1 MSSITEIIE
10 TINHDIHLHE
20 KLREMVIEEHK
31 CLKEDDLGC
40 LAEKNRKRLIIEREI
55 ENANNSIVTLFSKSN
70 VDSEDEDVESLKEL
84 SLLMNK
90 LRENIKVTMN
100 VVEETVASMVKE
112 KDETTMQL
120 KTLNNNRKAI
130 SSYAIYENS

>member
-55 ENANNSIVTLFSKSN
+55 ESVNNSIVTLFSKSN
-70 VDSEDEDVESLKEL
+70 VDSEDEDVEDIPF
-84 SLLMNK
+84 LMNK
-90 LRENIKVTMN
+90 LRENIKDTMN
-100 VVEETVASMVKE
+100 VIEETVASMEKE

-120 KTLNNNRKAI
+120 KTLDNNRKAI

>member
-31 CLKEDDLGC
+31 CLKEDDLDC
-40 LAEKNRKRLIIEREI
+40 LAEKNKKRLIIEREI

-84 SLLMNK
+84 SLFMSK
-90 LRENIKVTMN
+90 LRESIKDTMN
-100 VVEETVASMVKE
+100 VVEETVASMEKE
-112 KDETTMQL
+112 KDKTTIQL

>member
-31 CLKEDDLGC
+31 CFKEDDLGY
-40 LAEKNRKRLIIEREI
+40 LAEKNKKRLIIEREI

-90 LRENIKVTMN
+90 LREIIKDTMN
-100 VVEETVASMVKE
+100 VVEETVASMEKE
-112 KDETTMQL
+112 KDKTTIQL
-120 KTLNNNRKAI
+120 KTLNNNRKAV

>member
-70 VDSEDEDVESLKEL
+70 VDSEDMVMESIEDIPF
-84 SLLMNK
+84 LMNK

>member
-31 CLKEDDLGC
+31 CFKEDDLGC
-40 LAEKNRKRLIIEREI
+40 LAEKNKKRLIIEREI

-90 LRENIKVTMN
+90 LREIIKDTMN
-100 VVEETVASMVKE
+100 VVEETVASMEKE
-112 KDETTMQL
+112 KDKTTIQL
-120 KTLNNNRKAI
+120 KTLNNNRKAV

>member
-31 CLKEDDLGC
+31 CFKEDDLGC
-40 LAEKNRKRLIIEREI
+40 LAEKNKKRLIIEREI

-70 VDSEDEDVESLKEL
+70 VDSEDEDVESIKEL

-90 LRENIKVTMN
+90 LRESIKDTMN
-100 VVEETVASMVKE
+100 VVEETVASMEKE
-112 KDETTMQL
+112 KDKTTIQL
-120 KTLNNNRKAI
+120 KTLNNNRKAV

>member
-31 CLKEDDLGC
+31 CFKEDDPGR
-40 LAEKNRKRLIIEREI
+40 LAEKNKKRLIIEREI
-55 ENANNSIVTLFSKSN
+55 ESVNNSIVTLFSKSN
-70 VDSEDEDVESLKEL
+70 VDSENMIMESIEEVPF
-84 SLLMNK
+84 LMNK
-90 LRENIKVTMN
+90 LRESIKDTMN

-112 KDETTMQL
+112 KDKTTMQL
-120 KTLNNNRKAI
+120 KTLDKNRKAI